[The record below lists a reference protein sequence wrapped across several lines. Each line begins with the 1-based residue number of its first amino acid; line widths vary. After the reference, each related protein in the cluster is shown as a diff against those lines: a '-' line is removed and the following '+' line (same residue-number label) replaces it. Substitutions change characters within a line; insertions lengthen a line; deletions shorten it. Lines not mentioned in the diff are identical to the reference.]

1 MDDWHIVG
9 NGPGDLILR
18 NNEKV
23 VRFNQPLT
31 FSLRADLTITN
42 SKLAGLE
49 KGFLI
54 EGKVPGEKFVEK
66 LETNSKLLESQLG
79 CKPSLGL
86 LTTKTMLEFGVRVN
100 ISSMALMPSL
110 ERSLDYDER
119 KALPA
124 AYHNWLGERR
134 IAFLWLDKLNWP
146 GYLQKTS
153 HHDQGSYVSRTPNFS
168 MIQALPSLPRKEASQ
183 LLKEL
188 SEVSSWAWFEQTTF
202 SALKAIEPLFY
213 VVRGMHFSPNWW
225 LYDNEL
231 SIQVNRLHKNLML
244 AQQALF
250 LSEKV
255 KV

>member
-1 MDDWHIVG
+1 MDKWHIVG
-9 NGPGDLILR
+9 NSPGDLILK

-23 VRFNQPLT
+23 VLFNQPL
-31 FSLRADLTITN
+31 SLALRADLTITN

-49 KGFLI
+49 KGFLV
-54 EGKVPGEKFVEK
+54 EGKIPSEKFVEK

-86 LTTKTMLEFGVRVN
+86 LTIKTMLEFGVMLN
-100 ISSMALMPSL
+100 ISRMALMPSL

-134 IAFLWLDKLNWP
+134 IASLWLNKLNWP

-153 HHDQGSYVSRTPNFS
+153 CHEQGSCVSRTPNFS
-168 MIQALPSLPRKEASQ
+168 MLQALPSLSRKEASH

-188 SEVSSWAWFEQTTF
+188 SEVSSWTWFEQTNF
-202 SALKAIEPLFY
+202 SALISIEPLFY
-213 VVRGMHFSPNWW
+213 VLRGRHFSPNWW
-225 LYDNEL
+225 LYNNEV